1 MAYQGITTE
10 TGVADSL
17 FQGALKVNSNFSEI
31 YTALGDGNTINRAVN
46 VGTGITGGGNLN
58 SDITISV
65 DNTVVRTSGNQTVGG
80 AKTFT
85 STVTTQQ
92 SFVGNGTIPIGGI
105 IMWSGTIAAIPTGWA
120 LCDGNN
126 GTPNLLDR
134 FIVGAGSG
142 YAVAS
147 TGGANSVA
155 LTTDEMPSHDHG
167 GSTTGDGGHTHAGI
181 RLGASTR
188 ADGIS
193 GGDNATYVRVSDSAG
208 AGTGAGTNPI
218 IISSTTTSYTAHNH
232 GIGAQGGNA
241 AHENRPPYYALAF
254 IMRTT

>member
-31 YTALGDGNTINRAVN
+31 YTALGDGTTINRAVN

-105 IMWSGTIAAIPTGWA
+105 IMWSGAIATIPTGWA
-120 LCDGNN
+120 LCDGTN

-134 FIVGAGSG
+134 FIVGAGSVNYNPG
-142 YAVAS
+142 A
-147 TGGANSVA
+147 TGGADSVTLGTTNIPAHSHGVSNFSNPGNHYHGPSTQAA
-155 LTTDEMPSHDHG
+155 LDN
-167 GSTTGDGGHTHAGI
+167 TGNGQPLRALYQDGPPFAGQIWDLAAGGHTHTFNI
-181 RLGASTR
+181 
-188 ADGIS
+188 
-193 GGDNATYVRVSDSAG
+193 DSAF
-208 AGTGAGTNPI
+208 
-218 IISSTTTSYTAHNH
+218 
-232 GIGAQGGNA
+232 GNA
-241 AHENRPPYYALAF
+241 LGGTDAHENRPPYYALAF

>member
-31 YTALGDGNTINRAVN
+31 YTALGDGTTINL
-46 VGTGITGGGNLN
+46 GTK
-58 SDITISV
+58 
-65 DNTVVRTSGNQTVGG
+65 VVTTSGDQIVSGI
-80 AKTFT
+80 KTFT

-92 SFVGNGTIPIGGI
+92 SFEGNGTIPIGGI

-120 LCDGNN
+120 LCDGTN

-134 FIVGAGSG
+134 FIVGAGNG
-142 YAVAS
+142 YAVAA

-155 LTTDEMPSHDHG
+155 LTTNEMPSHNHG
-167 GSTTGDGGHTHAGI
+167 GGTTGGGAHSHPGI

-188 ADGIS
+188 NDGDARF
-193 GGDNATYVRVSDSAG
+193 GDNATFVRVSESAG
-208 AGTGAGTNPI
+208 AGLGAGTNPI
-218 IISSTTTSYTAHNH
+218 IISSTTSTYTAHDH
-232 GIGAQGGNA
+232 SITSEGGNA